1 MPRIMKMLNNIS
13 RCQASYRS
21 EKLCCE
27 GISACHH
34 AFILTI
40 GRAPGLTQEE
50 VARELCL
57 NKSTVTRTLAH
68 LESHGYILRKSN
80 PDDKR
85 EILVYPTK
93 AMLEILPAVRAI
105 ARDWNSGI
113 TEGIAEEDMAV
124 FYAVLQKL
132 ERGAKRVSGAQTI

>member
-1 MPRIMKMLNNIS
+1 MPRIMKTLNNIS
-13 RCQASYRS
+13 RCQATYRS

-27 GISACHH
+27 GIAACHH

-57 NKSTVTRTLAH
+57 NKSTVTRALTH
-68 LESHGYILRKSN
+68 LETHGYILRKSN

-85 EILVYPTK
+85 EILVYPTE
-93 AMLEILPAVRAI
+93 AMLSILPAVRAI
-105 ARDWNSGI
+105 ARDWNNGI
-113 TEGIAEEDMAV
+113 TEGIAKEDMAV
-124 FYAVLQKL
+124 FYAVLQQL
-132 ERGAKRVSGAQTI
+132 ERGAKRVSGATTI